1 VRVSSAEPR
10 RRGRR
15 RSEESQHAILTAA
28 FDLVAE
34 DQQDFTMEGIA
45 ARAGVSKQTIYRW
58 WPTKGD
64 ILLESLA
71 ARAEAHISTSDHGSY
86 SRDLRHFLTQTSELL
101 RLPGVRSALRSLTAE
116 SQQDPELLQRFR
128 NGFLDRRRAALGQIV
143 SRAESRGDL
152 PPNVRGELIGD
163 IVFGVIWY
171 RMLATERLLGDADVE
186 CLTALLSS
194 DG

>member
-1 VRVSSAEPR
+1 MSSEEPR

-15 RSEESQHAILTAA
+15 RSEESRQAILTAA

-34 DQQDFTMEGIA
+34 EGQDFTIEGIA

-71 ARAEAHISTSDHGSY
+71 TQAEVQISTSDQGSY
-86 SRDLRHFLTQTSELL
+86 AQDLLHFLNQTVKIL
-101 RLPGVRSALRSLTAE
+101 RPPGVRSGLRSLMAE
-116 SQQDPELLQRFR
+116 AQQNPDLLLRFR
-128 NGFLDRRRAALGQIV
+128 TEFLERRRVALFQIV
-143 SRAESRGDL
+143 SRAEIRGDL
-152 PPNVRGELIGD
+152 PPGVHGELIGD

-171 RMLATERLLGDADVE
+171 RMLTTERLLDSADARS
-186 CLTALLSS
+186 LAGLLASHE
-194 DG
+194 

>member
-1 VRVSSAEPR
+1 MSGDEPR

-15 RSEESQHAILTAA
+15 RSEESRQAILTAA

-34 DQQDFTMEGIA
+34 EGQDFTIEGIA

-71 ARAEAHISTSDHGSY
+71 EQAEARISTSDQGSY
-86 SRDLRHFLTQTSELL
+86 VQDLRHFLNETFKVIRPQ
-101 RLPGVRSALRSLTAE
+101 GVRSALRSLMAE
-116 SQQDPELLQRFR
+116 AQQNPELLLRFQKE
-128 NGFLDRRRAALGQIV
+128 FLDRRRAALAQIV
-143 SRAESRGDL
+143 SRAEIRGDRPPEL
-152 PPNVRGELIGD
+152 PGELVGD

-171 RMLATERLLGDADVE
+171 RMLATERLLGGADAQRLAE
-186 CLTALLSS
+186 LLASNE
-194 DG
+194 